1 MLTRIFKGAVGI
13 FTGEGRWILLLAVAA
28 CAAGLYAWGAKGHA
42 ERDAVLAWADRTCAA
57 TGAPYRPA
65 SAVPVAPG
73 AVATVYPPGVRC
85 EQAVAQLV
93 AFRRDAA
100 ESTAKLLAD
109 AMAAQDAKRARDLNA
124 AAAAAR
130 DARAAATIMEN
141 ANASIGPDD
150 RVARDWF
157 DALNRAGGLRAPAR

>member
-1 MLTRIFKGAVGI
+1 MIALARGAIGLI
-13 FTGEGRWILLLAVAA
+13 AGNGRWLLLLAVAT
-28 CAAGLYAWGAKGHA
+28 CAAGLYAWGGRGHA
-42 ERDAVLAWADRTCAA
+42 ERDAVIAWADRTCAA

-73 AVATVYPPGVRC
+73 DVATVYPPGVRC

-109 AMAAQDAKRARDLNA
+109 RMAAQDAKRAHDLTA

-130 DARAAATIMEN
+130 DARAAATMMEN
-141 ANASIGPDD
+141 ANAAIGPDD
-150 RVARDWF
+150 RVGRDWF